1 MPQASSLKVALIC
14 SIFYKQ
20 REEKNGRK
28 KRVKS
33 LRTECVIFWSFVLS
47 MALVF
52 GFLLG
57 WSKFSGFR
65 AAFFVSFFLIIF
77 SFLLGCVCVFK

>member
-14 SIFYKQ
+14 SIFYTQ
-20 REEKNGRK
+20 REEKNERK
-28 KRVKS
+28 RRLKS
-33 LRTECVIFWSFVLS
+33 LRRECVIFWSFVLS

-52 GFLLG
+52 GFLL
-57 WSKFSGFR
+57 WSKFSGFL

-77 SFLLGCVCVFK
+77 SFL